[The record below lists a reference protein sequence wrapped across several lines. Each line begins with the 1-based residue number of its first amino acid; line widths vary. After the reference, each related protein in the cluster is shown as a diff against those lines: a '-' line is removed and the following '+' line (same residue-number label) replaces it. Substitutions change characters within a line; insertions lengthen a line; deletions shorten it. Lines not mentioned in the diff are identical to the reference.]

1 METIFKRFVVAGM
14 VMTSIALG
22 NPVLAIKDKD
32 MLNNPLMQT
41 KEHHSIQAHL
51 RNIEIEKTKINALK
65 GEIKEWKSEKY
76 EAGLQQSRI
85 ELKQAKADL
94 KCEKAYLKA
103 DKKVL
108 LENRGMAIE
117 KQRQERRNAKYAL
130 MEAKCQLR
138 KDMRKGNTEKLEAD
152 AKLVDELTRKA
163 NTSKEEEFTMR
174 EERNEYVLFINK
186 EINNTK
192 GESVAVTSS
201 ENTLARLNNLF
212 LS

>member
-1 METIFKRFVVAGM
+1 METTFKRFVVAGM
-14 VMTSIALG
+14 VMTSMALG
-22 NPVLAIKDKD
+22 NPVLAVKDKD

-41 KEHHSIQAHL
+41 KEHRSIEAHL

-76 EAGLQQSRI
+76 EAGLAQSRL
-85 ELKQAKADL
+85 ELKQARADL
-94 KCEKAYLKA
+94 RCEKAYLKA

-108 LENRGMAIE
+108 LENRSMEIE
-117 KQRQERRNAKYAL
+117 KQRAERRSAKYAL
-130 MEAKCQLR
+130 MEAKSQLR
-138 KDMRKGNTEKLEAD
+138 KDLRKGNTENLVAD
-152 AKLVDELTRKA
+152 AKRVDELKRA
-163 NTSKEEEFTMR
+163 VNTSKEEEFTLR

-192 GESVAVTSS
+192 GESLAVTTS